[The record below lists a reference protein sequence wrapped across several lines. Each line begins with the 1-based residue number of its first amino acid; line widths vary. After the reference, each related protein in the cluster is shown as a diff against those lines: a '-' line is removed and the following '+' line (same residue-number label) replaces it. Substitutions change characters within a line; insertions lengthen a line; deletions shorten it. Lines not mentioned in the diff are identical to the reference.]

1 MGHAQIGPK
10 QKPGVAH
17 FTFTHQTACIQLR
30 RFSSFHMNCEYRP
43 YQKRPLYNF
52 NCFFFSSS
60 FTFNGGSITNQ
71 HKIQFSFMSKTKQYF
86 YRIQLCQC
94 AFDNAIFEWLLFQV
108 SFSFFGFLFFKFY
121 SFNRN
126 YNKRNK
132 EIWFCIRCTHN
143 RCT

>member
-1 MGHAQIGPK
+1 MPK
-10 QKPGVAH
+10 SVPNKNRVWH
-17 FTFTHQTACIQLR
+17 ISHSLTKQLV
-30 RFSSFHMNCEYRP
+30 SNCDDFRVFIWIVSTDRT
-43 YQKRPLYNF
+43 KRGL
-52 NCFFFSSS
+52 CTIWIVFFFSSS